1 MTRRSSNKL
10 IGAAMAMGAAL
21 VIMLLLLLLKTDRQ
35 VGALHR
41 APVPDMEPHVLQQQY
56 CMWLKSIEKV

>member
-21 VIMLLLLLLKTDRQ
+21 VIIMLLKTDRQ
-35 VGALHR
+35 VGAVHR
-41 APVPDMEPHVLQQQY
+41 SPVPDMEPHVLQQQY